1 MRILQVSAHF
11 PAHGGGIEIV
21 AGWLARQLSKAG
33 LDVCWMAGGAPD
45 EWPSDLPPAVTV
57 VHARAVDLLE
67 KRLGLPAPIWALSS
81 LRQLYRL
88 VGQAD
93 VVHIHDF
100 LYMPTLVAAA
110 FAAVHAKPLVITQ
123 HIGLIPFKS
132 RLARGVLGLLNR
144 SLGRWMLTHADRVVF
159 VGRPVQSYFERFVQF
174 RRAPR
179 LIPNGVDHLQ
189 FQPGE
194 QGRVSDAVQ
203 LLFVGRFVE
212 KKGLSL
218 LRQVLDVPGVRWAFV
233 GRGPLSPAAWSERT
247 PHVTVL
253 EKLAPAQVAEQYRNA
268 DLLVLPSAGEGFP
281 LVVQEAL
288 ACGTPVLV
296 SREVAEAFPQIDSRC
311 VFDVE
316 LRCVDPIAALRAR
329 LLELTQDP
337 ARLRAARPHAVA
349 LARQWSWE
357 ACAQAYFD
365 VFAQV
370 WDAAQHT

>member
-218 LRQVLDVPGVRWAFV
+218 LRQVL
-233 GRGPLSPAAWSERT
+233 GPWTAVTGSMERT
-247 PHVTVL
+247 D
-253 EKLAPAQVAEQYRNA
+253 APCDGPRKAR
-268 DLLVLPSAGEGFP
+268 SGAGRRAVSQCRP
-281 LVVQEAL
+281 LGSTKRRRGV
-288 ACGTPVLV
+288 
-296 SREVAEAFPQIDSRC
+296 
-311 VFDVE
+311 
-316 LRCVDPIAALRAR
+316 
-329 LLELTQDP
+329 P
-337 ARLRAARPHAVA
+337 AGGSGSPCLWNPGSGQPRGR
-349 LARQWSWE
+349 
-357 ACAQAYFD
+357 
-365 VFAQV
+365 
-370 WDAAQHT
+370 